1 MLIHLT
7 HYVNH
12 ARLTAKT
19 VCPYLFVSAVLQ
31 IRAFTAIL
39 AMIDAQEEPI
49 RPQGYASI
57 AFFLTKTAYH
67 KHIA

>member
-12 ARLTAKT
+12 AQLTAKT
-19 VCPYLFVSAVLQ
+19 VCLYLFVSAVLQ
-31 IRAFTAIL
+31 IRAFIAIL

-49 RPQGYASI
+49 WPQEYALI
-57 AFFLTKTAYH
+57 AFFLAKTAYH